1 MFYLWFLDPL
11 RTHHVLEAR
20 GNRLSED
27 KLYLK
32 HRWRNY
38 KYATFP
44 LRKKMSEFDF
54 IWESVLSLWEW
65 QRWPKRFFSTSSVLT
80 VEPTVVTDWD
90 IFSCLCIFVF
100 AYMCVCVFVHL
111 CIYVF
116 VFWELTKIDIS
127 QRRFWLALFV
137 RTKEREHWQQQQIQ
151 HYYQ

>member
-65 QRWPKRFFSTSSVLT
+65 QRWPKRFFWTSSVLT
-80 VEPTVVTDWD
+80 IEPTVVADWD

-100 AYMCVCVFVHL
+100 AHTCVCVFVHL